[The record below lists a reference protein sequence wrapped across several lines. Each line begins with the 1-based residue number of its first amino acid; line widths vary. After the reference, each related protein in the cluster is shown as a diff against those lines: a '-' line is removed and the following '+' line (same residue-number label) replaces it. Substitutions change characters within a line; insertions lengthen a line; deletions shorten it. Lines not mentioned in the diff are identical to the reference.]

1 MSKKILIA
9 AGLALLG
16 FTAVWQF
23 ALAPRWTQ
31 RIPLTWSWK
40 THYIGFQT
48 YVDPQTGKMPE
59 KDVSTTYSQSISIVP
74 NSAKPGR
81 VELDSKYLINDI
93 TSGQV
98 SWEYEYFAPVNPQTG
113 EHLKPEYQGDYF
125 VFPRNVEKKIYRL
138 RFSYLKG
145 IPLAFQKEVDV
156 EGLNTYLFAY
166 RGRGEY
172 TESYAGTEKYQGTKV
187 KSGQEIK
194 CADDQYFFK
203 IWVEPLTGATIKI
216 EEGCHSGD
224 YVYDIATGAQDEAI
238 SRWDGA
244 TAGDDVIDQV
254 KSAGAE
260 RTRLLWINRYL
271 PLMFLSAGLLCF
283 VCAWLP
289 VNFTK
294 IRMPQLRSSLA
305 AKWIILQ
312 VVGLGI
318 VLCLVGFYQYR
329 SMRDTAHRNIKDS
342 GYAVSQAIK
351 EMLAEKPE
359 FFDSQTLS
367 SSILRLTGKIA
378 NTKHVTL
385 TEKSLRAIANI
396 DSDPST
402 VEAPVEANTL
412 NELFQEGGDRNYI
425 YTTSEGNI
433 LRASYAIDGRYDA
446 TRKSNIVGV
455 LTMDFALSNV
465 EQNVNTAFIRT
476 MQVLAGFLFLF
487 WLLQYVFV
495 RRGFLRWLRLL
506 TATAR
511 RFGQGDFSARAHVPT
526 GDELGQLGTAFN
538 QMATEVEHSDSALK
552 VEIVERSQ
560 VETRLRRAT
569 NALDA
574 MQDAVFM
581 FDPETL
587 RYAYVNEGAI
597 RQTGYSKDEL
607 LTMTPI
613 DIKTRFDEKSYRD
626 LIAPV
631 IAGTV
636 DALPFKTVHRNKNG
650 QDVPVEIILQYVA
663 AENGQHM
670 IVSMV
675 RDISERIRAEKQ
687 LVESEERYRELVEN
701 ATDLVYT
708 LDLTGRYTSLNRAG
722 LELTGY
728 TLAEALRMNIADVI
742 GPSDAARVRER
753 IAKNLAGEQQP
764 DFELEIHSK
773 DRSRIILD
781 ISSRVIYQDGVA
793 VGIQGIGRDITRRKL
808 AEEELRKSREQYELA
823 VEGSNDGLWDWN
835 MLTNEVYFSP
845 RWKSMLGYE
854 DHEFDNRFALWEA
867 ALHPD
872 DHARALATIDDYV
885 EGRTS
890 QYALEH
896 RLRHKDGTYPWILAR
911 ASMLRDANG
920 KPYRMSG
927 SHTDITER
935 KRADSERDVISQV
948 IQSVNL
954 TSNLDELLRQV
965 HQSLKKVLYAENCC
979 VALFDKQTGLFE
991 APLFVDLVEANPF
1004 PMALSK
1010 NCTAK
1015 VFSSGQPL
1023 LMDEAVF
1030 AGLRDRGEV
1039 ELIGRP
1045 APSFL
1050 AVPLMTPAET
1060 IGVIVVQNYDQENA
1074 YSQRDVEFLSA
1085 VAAQLALAIERK
1097 RAEEALIESDRRFR
1111 DLFYDAPVGYHEIDI
1126 EGRITCVN
1134 TTELSMLGYSS
1145 EEMIGHHVWEF
1156 IEEAEIARLT
1166 FAEKLVGLKPVP
1178 NVERSFRRKDGTFM
1192 KVQLDDQI
1200 LNDASGR
1207 FIGIRATMQDITER
1221 TQLENALRKERAF
1234 LRTLIDH
1241 LPDAVY
1247 VKDMASRKV
1256 IANLAEVHLSGL
1268 QSEAEL
1274 LGKND
1279 FELYPKELAEQF
1291 LADDQ
1296 VVLQTGQPV
1305 INREEYVFGKQ
1316 GQKTWL
1322 LTTKIP
1328 LRDENDQIAGLIGLG
1343 RDITERKRIEEQ
1355 MKTNEM
1361 QMSDAQGIAH
1371 LGSWNYDAVTGE
1383 VKWSDELWR
1392 IFGLERRE
1400 FGLPFEEYLTMV
1412 HPDDRH
1418 LMKTINERSQQRKE
1432 NFAYDYRII
1441 RADGIM
1447 RVLRANG
1454 RVICDEHG
1462 QMIKI
1467 RGTDQDITEQKRIED
1482 DLERAR
1488 DAAQQSAQMKS
1499 EFLANMS
1506 HEIRTPMNGVIG
1518 MTGLLL
1524 DTDLTAEQR
1533 DFTETINSSADSLM
1547 RVINDIL
1554 DFSKIEAGKLE
1565 FEMLDFDLSNAVEGT
1580 VELLAERAHS
1590 KQIELASLIYSDVT
1604 GSLRGDPGRLRQV
1617 LNNLIGNAI
1626 KFTERGEVIVRA
1638 EKDRETD
1645 NDIVIRFTVSDTGIG
1660 ISAAAQKKLFQ
1671 AFSQADG
1678 STTRKYGGTGLG
1690 LAISKQLVELMG
1702 GEIGITSSEG
1712 KGSTFWFTARFP
1724 KQEVP
1729 VARTRTSRL
1738 SLDRMRA
1745 LIVDDNATN
1754 RKILSH
1760 QLESWGMVRDEAD
1773 SGVRALELLRS
1784 AAALGTPYDIA
1795 ILDFMMPGM
1804 DGFELARTIKSDPAL
1819 ASLRMVLLTSLGTRG
1834 DGATAREAGIA
1845 AYLTKPVRQ
1854 SQLFDCL
1861 ANVVNQTTSPEETT
1875 FPGSAT
1881 PLVTKHTLAEAKTMS
1896 DKLILLAEDNIVN
1909 QKVAVR
1915 QLQKF
1920 GYRADTVAD
1929 GREALEALSRIQYD
1943 LVLMDCQMPE
1953 MDGYE
1958 ATAEIRRRE
1967 GTRRHTPI
1975 VAMTAHA
1982 LKGDREK
1989 CLAAGMDEYITKPV
2003 KPEELARVIQL
2014 FLNKGGADAYDP
2026 IVASAPGPP
2035 VDIARMH
2042 EMLGDDP
2049 EERDEILSLYLEQ
2062 TSINLNK
2069 LEAAIVA
2076 SDAVEIED
2084 IAHNCAGTSANC
2096 GMNAIAVPFRE
2107 LESAGRAGCLDNA
2120 PAALA
2125 QAQKIFRE
2133 TREFLG
2139 QFTPPNM
2146 SSVPPA

>member
-1 MSKKILIA
+1 MKTLKLHSS
-9 AGLALLG
+9 LA
-16 FTAVWQF
+16 TKW
-23 ALAPRWTQ
+23 
-31 RIPLTWSWK
+31 
-40 THYIGFQT
+40 
-48 YVDPQTGKMPE
+48 
-59 KDVSTTYSQSISIVP
+59 
-74 NSAKPGR
+74 
-81 VELDSKYLINDI
+81 
-93 TSGQV
+93 
-98 SWEYEYFAPVNPQTG
+98 
-113 EHLKPEYQGDYF
+113 
-125 VFPRNVEKKIYRL
+125 
-138 RFSYLKG
+138 
-145 IPLAFQKEVDV
+145 LAFQIIGF
-156 EGLNTYLFAY
+156 GL
-166 RGRGEY
+166 
-172 TESYAGTEKYQGTKV
+172 
-187 KSGQEIK
+187 I
-194 CADDQYFFK
+194 
-203 IWVEPLTGATIKI
+203 
-216 EEGCHSGD
+216 
-224 YVYDIATGAQDEAI
+224 
-238 SRWDGA
+238 
-244 TAGDDVIDQV
+244 
-254 KSAGAE
+254 
-260 RTRLLWINRYL
+260 
-271 PLMFLSAGLLCF
+271 
-283 VCAWLP
+283 
-289 VNFTK
+289 
-294 IRMPQLRSSLA
+294 
-305 AKWIILQ
+305 
-312 VVGLGI
+312 
-318 VLCLVGFYQYR
+318 LCLVGLYQYYSIR
-329 SMRDTAHRNIKDS
+329 AATIEDIRNS
-342 GYAVSQAIK
+342 GAAVSQSIR
-351 EMLAEKPE
+351 EMLVEEPE
-359 FFDSQTLS
+359 LFNNTTLEPVIVRLATNVPDIDRISVIDQSHRIIADSNTTAVGQAVDESKLLALLQEEGELS
-367 SSILRLTGKIA
+367 SFFELGGEKYLRLSYSIEGPYDQ
-378 NTKHVTL
+378 
-385 TEKSLRAIANI
+385 LRKN
-396 DSDPST
+396 
-402 VEAPVEANTL
+402 NL
-412 NELFQEGGDRNYI
+412 
-425 YTTSEGNI
+425 
-433 LRASYAIDGRYDA
+433 
-446 TRKSNIVGV
+446 VGV
-455 LTMDFALSNV
+455 MTMDLHLSHG
-465 EQNVNTAFIRT
+465 EQLIAAKLQ
-476 MQVLAGFLFLF
+476 QVMLVMAGLLFLF
-487 WLLQYVFV
+487 WAIQYAFM
-495 RRGFLRWLRLL
+495 RRGFLRWLGLL
-506 TATAR
+506 TATAK

-552 VEIVERSQ
+552 VEIVERSRI
-560 VETRLRRAT
+560 ETRLRRAT

-607 LTMTPI
+607 LVMTAV
-613 DIKTRFDEKSYRD
+613 DIKPSFDETSYRD

-636 DALPFKTVHRNKNG
+636 DALSFTTVHRNKNG

-663 AENGQHM
+663 AENGQHV

-701 ATDLVYT
+701 ANDLVYT

-722 LELTGY
+722 LQLTGY
-728 TLAEALRMNIADVI
+728 TLAEALQMNIADVI
-742 GPSDAARVRER
+742 GSDDAARVRGR
-753 IAKNLAGEQQP
+753 IAKNLAGEPQP

-773 DRSRIILD
+773 DGSRIILD

-793 VGIQGIGRDITRRKL
+793 VGIQGIGRDITGRKL

-854 DHEFDNRFALWEA
+854 DHEFENRFASWEA

-872 DHARALATIDDYV
+872 DHARALATIADYV
-885 EGRTS
+885 EGRRS

-920 KPYRMSG
+920 TPYRMSG

-935 KRADSERDVISQV
+935 KRAESERDVISQV

-954 TSNLDELLRQV
+954 TSNLDELLKQV

-979 VALFDKQTGLFE
+979 VALYDKQTGLFE

-1010 NCTAK
+1010 NCTAR
-1015 VFSSGQPL
+1015 VFRSCQPL
-1023 LMDEAVF
+1023 LMNEAIF
-1030 AGLRDRGEV
+1030 ADLLDRGEV
-1039 ELIGRP
+1039 EMVGRL

-1060 IGVIVVQNYDQENA
+1060 IGVIMVQNYEQDNI
-1074 YSQRDVEFLSA
+1074 YSQRDMEFLSS

-1145 EEMIGHHVWEF
+1145 AEMIGHHVWEF
-1156 IEEAEIARLT
+1156 IEEAEIARNT
-1166 FAEKLVGLKPVP
+1166 FAEKFVGIKPVP

-1200 LNDASGR
+1200 LNDANGR

-1221 TQLENALRKERAF
+1221 KQLENALRKERAF

-1256 IANLAEVHLSGL
+1256 IANLAEVRLSGL
-1268 QSEAEL
+1268 QSETEV

-1305 INREEYVFGKQ
+1305 INREEYVVGKQ

-1343 RDITERKRIEEQ
+1343 RDITDRKRIEEEL
-1355 MKTNEM
+1355 KTNEI

-1371 LGSWNYDAVTGE
+1371 LGSWDYDALTGE

-1392 IFGLERRE
+1392 IFGLDRRE
-1400 FGLPFEEYLTMV
+1400 FGLSFEEYLTMV
-1412 HPDDRH
+1412 HPDDHH
-1418 LMKTINERSQQRKE
+1418 LVKSIDKNSQQTRKD
-1432 NFAYDYRII
+1432 FAYDYRII
-1441 RADGIM
+1441 RTDGM
-1447 RVLRANG
+1447 VRVLRANG
-1454 RVICDEHG
+1454 RVICDEYG
-1462 QMIKI
+1462 QTVKI

-1488 DAAQQSAQMKS
+1488 DAAQESTRLKS

-1524 DTDLTAEQR
+1524 DTDLSAEQR
-1533 DFTETINSSADSLM
+1533 DLTETINSSADSLM
-1547 RVINDIL
+1547 TVIDDIL

-1604 GSLRGDPGRLRQV
+1604 RSLRGDPGRLRQV

-1626 KFTERGEVIVRA
+1626 KFTKRGEVIVRA
-1638 EKDRETD
+1638 AKDRETD
-1645 NDIVIRFTVSDTGIG
+1645 NDIVVRFTVTDTGIG
-1660 ISAAAQKKLFQ
+1660 ISEAAQKKLFQ

-1690 LAISKQLVELMG
+1690 LAISKQLVELMD
-1702 GEIGITSSEG
+1702 GEIGVTSSEG

-1724 KQEVP
+1724 KQDVP
-1729 VARTRTSRL
+1729 VARTPPAPR
-1738 SLDRMRA
+1738 SLDRLHA

-1760 QLESWGMVRDEAD
+1760 QLESWGMVHDEAG

-1784 AAALGTPYDIA
+1784 AAAMGTPYDLA

-1804 DGFELARTIKSDPAL
+1804 DGFELARTIKSEPAL
-1819 ASLRMVLLTSLGTRG
+1819 ASVRMVLLTSFGQRG
-1834 DGATAREAGIA
+1834 HGATARTAGFA

-1861 ANVVNQTTSPEETT
+1861 ANVVTQTTRPEEGILTS
-1875 FPGSAT
+1875 GAT
-1881 PLVTKHTLAEAKTMS
+1881 PLVTKHTLTEAKTMS
-1896 DKLILLAEDNIVN
+1896 EKLILLAEDNIVN

-1915 QLQKF
+1915 QLQKL

-1929 GREALEALSRIQYD
+1929 GREALEALGRIHYD

-1967 GTRRHTPI
+1967 GTRKHTPI

-2003 KPEELARVIQL
+2003 KPEELARIIQL

-2026 IVASAPGPP
+2026 IVASVPGPP

-2069 LEAAIVA
+2069 LAAAVAA

-2107 LESAGRAGCLDNA
+2107 LEDAGRAGCLDNA

-2139 QFTPPNM
+2139 QFVPQITA
-2146 SSVPPA
+2146 SAPPA

>member
-1 MSKKILIA
+1 MKTLKLHSS
-9 AGLALLG
+9 LA
-16 FTAVWQF
+16 TKW
-23 ALAPRWTQ
+23 
-31 RIPLTWSWK
+31 
-40 THYIGFQT
+40 
-48 YVDPQTGKMPE
+48 
-59 KDVSTTYSQSISIVP
+59 
-74 NSAKPGR
+74 
-81 VELDSKYLINDI
+81 
-93 TSGQV
+93 
-98 SWEYEYFAPVNPQTG
+98 
-113 EHLKPEYQGDYF
+113 
-125 VFPRNVEKKIYRL
+125 
-138 RFSYLKG
+138 
-145 IPLAFQKEVDV
+145 LAFQIVGF
-156 EGLNTYLFAY
+156 GL
-166 RGRGEY
+166 
-172 TESYAGTEKYQGTKV
+172 
-187 KSGQEIK
+187 I
-194 CADDQYFFK
+194 
-203 IWVEPLTGATIKI
+203 
-216 EEGCHSGD
+216 
-224 YVYDIATGAQDEAI
+224 
-238 SRWDGA
+238 
-244 TAGDDVIDQV
+244 
-254 KSAGAE
+254 
-260 RTRLLWINRYL
+260 
-271 PLMFLSAGLLCF
+271 
-283 VCAWLP
+283 
-289 VNFTK
+289 
-294 IRMPQLRSSLA
+294 
-305 AKWIILQ
+305 
-312 VVGLGI
+312 
-318 VLCLVGFYQYR
+318 LCLVGLYQYYSIR
-329 SMRDTAHRNIKDS
+329 AATIEDIRNS
-342 GYAVSQAIK
+342 GAAVSQSIR
-351 EMLAEKPE
+351 EMLVEEPE
-359 FFDSQTLS
+359 LFNNTTLEPVIVRLATNVPDIDRISVIDQSHRIIADSNTTAVGQAADESKLLALLQEEGELS
-367 SSILRLTGKIA
+367 SFFELGGEKYLRLSYSIEGPYDQ
-378 NTKHVTL
+378 
-385 TEKSLRAIANI
+385 LRKNN
-396 DSDPST
+396 
-402 VEAPVEANTL
+402 V
-412 NELFQEGGDRNYI
+412 
-425 YTTSEGNI
+425 
-433 LRASYAIDGRYDA
+433 
-446 TRKSNIVGV
+446 VGV
-455 LTMDFALSNV
+455 MTMDLHLSHG
-465 EQNVNTAFIRT
+465 EQLIAAKLQ
-476 MQVLAGFLFLF
+476 QVMLVMAGLLFLF
-487 WLLQYVFV
+487 WAIQYAFM
-495 RRGFLRWLRLL
+495 RRGFLRWLGLL

-552 VEIVERSQ
+552 VEIVERSRI
-560 VETRLRRAT
+560 ETRLRRAT

-607 LTMTPI
+607 LVMTAV
-613 DIKTRFDEKSYRD
+613 DIKPSFDETSYRD

-636 DALPFKTVHRNKNG
+636 DALSFTTVHRNKNG

-663 AENGQHM
+663 AENGQHV

-701 ATDLVYT
+701 ANDLVYT
-708 LDLTGRYTSLNRAG
+708 LDLTGRYTSLNKAG
-722 LELTGY
+722 LQLTGY
-728 TLAEALRMNIADVI
+728 TLAEALQMNIAEVI
-742 GPSDAARVRER
+742 GSDDAARVRER

-773 DRSRIILD
+773 DGSRIILD

-793 VGIQGIGRDITRRKL
+793 VGIQGIGRDITGRKL

-823 VEGSNDGLWDWN
+823 VAGSNDGLWDWN

-867 ALHPD
+867 ALHSD
-872 DHARALATIDDYV
+872 DHARALATIAAYV

-896 RLRHKDGTYPWILAR
+896 RLRHKDGTYLWILAR

-948 IQSVNL
+948 IQSVNV

-1060 IGVIVVQNYDQENA
+1060 IGVIVVQHYEKENV

-1097 RAEEALIESDRRFR
+1097 
-1111 DLFYDAPVGYHEIDI
+1111 
-1126 EGRITCVN
+1126 
-1134 TTELSMLGYSS
+1134 
-1145 EEMIGHHVWEF
+1145 
-1156 IEEAEIARLT
+1156 
-1166 FAEKLVGLKPVP
+1166 
-1178 NVERSFRRKDGTFM
+1178 
-1192 KVQLDDQI
+1192 
-1200 LNDASGR
+1200 
-1207 FIGIRATMQDITER
+1207 
-1221 TQLENALRKERAF
+1221 QLENALRKERAF

-1241 LPDAVY
+1241 LPDSVY

-1256 IANLAEVHLSGL
+1256 MANLAEVRLSGL

-1279 FELYPKELAEQF
+1279 FVLYPRELAEKF
-1291 LADDQ
+1291 HADDQ

-1305 INREEYVFGKQ
+1305 INREEYVIGKQ

-1343 RDITERKRIEEQ
+1343 RDITDRKRIEEEL
-1355 MKTNEM
+1355 KTNEM

-1371 LGSWNYDAVTGE
+1371 LGSWTYDAVTGE
-1383 VKWSDELWR
+1383 VRWSDEMWR
-1392 IFGLERRE
+1392 IFGLDRRE
-1400 FGLPFEEYLTMV
+1400 FGLSFEEYLTMV
-1412 HPDDRH
+1412 HPGDHH
-1418 LMKTINERSQQRKE
+1418 LVKSVNEKSQQRKE

-1441 RADGIM
+1441 RADGTM

-1454 RVICDEHG
+1454 RVICDEQG
-1462 QMIKI
+1462 QMVKI
-1467 RGTDQDITEQKRIED
+1467 RGTDQDITEQKRIEG

-1488 DAAQQSAQMKS
+1488 DAAQESTRLKS

-1524 DTDLTAEQR
+1524 DTDLSAEQR
-1533 DFTETINSSADSLM
+1533 DITETINSSADSLM
-1547 RVINDIL
+1547 TVINDIL

-1580 VELLAERAHS
+1580 VELMAERAHS

-1604 GSLRGDPGRLRQV
+1604 RSLRGDPGRLRQV
-1617 LNNLIGNAI
+1617 LNNLIGNAV
-1626 KFTERGEVIVRA
+1626 KFTKRGEVIVRA
-1638 EKDRETD
+1638 EKERETSD
-1645 NDIVIRFTVSDTGIG
+1645 DIVVRFTVTDTGIG
-1660 ISAAAQKKLFQ
+1660 ISEAAQKKLFQ

-1690 LAISKQLVELMG
+1690 LAISKQLVELMD
-1702 GEIGITSSEG
+1702 GEIGVTSTEG

-1724 KQEVP
+1724 KQKVS
-1729 VARTRTSRL
+1729 VARTRTAPL
-1738 SLDRMRA
+1738 SLDRLHA

-1784 AAALGTPYDIA
+1784 AAARGTPYDLA

-1804 DGFELARTIKSDPAL
+1804 DGFELARTIKSEPAL
-1819 ASLRMVLLTSLGTRG
+1819 ASVRMVLLTSFGQRG
-1834 DGATAREAGIA
+1834 DGATARDAGIA

-1861 ANVVNQTTSPEETT
+1861 ANVVSQTTRPEGAI
-1875 FPGSAT
+1875 PPLGAT

-1896 DKLILLAEDNIVN
+1896 EKLILLAEDNIVN

-1915 QLQKF
+1915 QLQKL

-1929 GREALEALSRIQYD
+1929 GREALEALGRIPYD

-1967 GTRRHTPI
+1967 GTRKHTPI

-1982 LKGDREK
+1982 LKGDRAK

-2026 IVASAPGPP
+2026 IVASVPGPP

-2069 LEAAIVA
+2069 LEAAIAA
-2076 SDAVEIED
+2076 SDAVEIEN

-2107 LESAGRAGCLDNA
+2107 LESAGRTGCLDNA

-2139 QFTPPNM
+2139 QFTPQHELSIACVSGRAAQPTDL
-2146 SSVPPA
+2146 SA